1 MRSNKNIKFT
11 YIPTTHSTV
20 CQRKIHN
27 KIYMGIAK
35 CHPNDY
41 DFESKL
47 VGEHY
52 AYVRSIIDEL
62 RSKRDVIKFELK
74 ALRHLYDI
82 FEQNPFIRETSTEC
96 FLTKRQIEVLEE
108 DLDDIRMLI
117 KATQSEL
124 REMMQQKDDL
134 YEKIRKNRNK
144 DKNKEDTN
152 SGNG

>member
-52 AYVRSIIDEL
+52 AYVRSVIDEL
-62 RSKRDVIKFELK
+62 RAKREEIRHQLK

-108 DLDDIRMLI
+108 DLDDMRMLI
-117 KATQSEL
+117 KATQEDL
-124 REMMQQKDDL
+124 RGMMKQKDDL
-134 YEKIRKNRNK
+134 YEKIRKNRIK
-144 DKNKEDTN
+144 DKPKEDN
-152 SGNG
+152 ESDS